1 MTRVETRTTLTDTD
15 RKLLIGL
22 ALTLALALVLGGIIL
37 AEPTRL
43 ARTGAAFTRA
53 AVARGEEL
61 FAAHCATCHGP
72 EGRGDGETPAPALN
86 DRTFLGRATDADIQE
101 TISYGRPGTRMR
113 AYLLQ
118 RGGPLGDQ
126 QIQDLV
132 AFIRHWE
139 ATAEVLPTPTPQ
151 VDAEAL
157 YASRCVQCHG
167 LTGQGTAALPLA
179 LRAHAY
185 LDQTTAQAMRAQIRE
200 GKPAIGMPACAS
212 DLNDAQVDALVA
224 FILGWREGLPP
235 LVDGETLY
243 RRYCAVCHGAEGEGT
258 ALAAVDLREAAARAQ
273 KEDLRRAIVQGRG
286 AMPPWGWEAGGP
298 LSDEQVEALVQALR
312 RWGGAEP
319 EPALPAPDAF
329 RGAALFAQH
338 CASCHGDLGEG
349 GAIVERAINS
359 AEVLD
364 RTTPDQLRGL
374 IETGIPGRAM
384 PAFRGTLSE
393 QDLRDLLAL
402 FQKWKWAL
410 LFQ

>member
-1 MTRVETRTTLTDTD
+1 MEPRTALTDTD

-22 ALTLALALVLGGIIL
+22 ALTLALVLVLGVVIL

-43 ARTGAAFTRA
+43 TRTEAAFTRA

-61 FAAHCATCHGP
+61 FATHCATCHGP
-72 EGRGDGETPAPALN
+72 EGRGDGKTPAPGLN
-86 DRTFLGRATDADIQE
+86 NRAFLEGATDADIQE
-101 TISYGRPGTRMR
+101 TITYGRPGTRMR
-113 AYLLQ
+113 AFGLQ

-139 ATAEVLPTPTPQ
+139 AVAEVLPTPTPQ
-151 VDAEAL
+151 VDPEAL

-167 LTGQGTAALPLA
+167 LTGEGTAALPLA

-185 LDQTTAQAMRAQIRE
+185 LDQATEAAMRAQIQE
-200 GKPAIGMPACAS
+200 GKPAIGMPACAP
-212 DLNDAQVDALVA
+212 DLNEVQVDALVA
-224 FILGWREGLPP
+224 FLQGWRASLPP

-243 RRYCAVCHGAEGEGT
+243 RRYCAVCHGAEGQGT
-258 ALAAVDLREAAARAQ
+258 ALAPVDLRSAAAQSGEGA
-273 KEDLRRAIVQGRG
+273 LRRAIVEGRG

-298 LSDEQVEALVQALR
+298 LSREQVEALVQVLR

-319 EPALPAPDAF
+319 GPTPPAPDAL
-329 RGAALFAQH
+329 RGAALFARH

-349 GAIVERAINS
+349 GAIVERAIRS

-364 RTTPDQLRGL
+364 RTTPERLRSL
-374 IETGIPGRAM
+374 LETGLPGRAM
-384 PAFRGTLSE
+384 PAFKGVLSE
-393 QDLRDLLAL
+393 QDVRDLLAL

-410 LFQ
+410 LFER